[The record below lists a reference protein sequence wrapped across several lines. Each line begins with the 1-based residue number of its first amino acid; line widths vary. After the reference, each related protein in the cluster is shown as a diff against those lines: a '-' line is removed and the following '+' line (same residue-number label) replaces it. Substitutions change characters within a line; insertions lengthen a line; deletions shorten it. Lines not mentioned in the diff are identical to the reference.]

1 MDQAILD
8 ELSRRCRGELL
19 RDEPLWRHTSWQV
32 GGPAA
37 ALLRP
42 ANHVDLVKA
51 VRLLA
56 VSRVP
61 WLVIG
66 GGSNLLVRDGG
77 FPGVVIDLKELG
89 GIRFGVNGLVEA
101 GAGAR
106 LNALVKQL
114 VAAGLG
120 GLEELAGIPGT
131 VGGAV
136 VMNAGAGAQSLG
148 QVVTEVEVLFEETFT
163 WRPAKELG
171 FGYRHSDLGKGEV
184 ITAVRLQLRPD
195 DPELLAATYSE
206 WMAHRRQ
213 SHAVGGPSAGSVFKN
228 PPGQKAWEL
237 IDRSGWRGRGVG
249 GARVAERH
257 ANFIINAGD
266 AMAADIETLIE
277 AIRADVL
284 QQSGVTLET
293 EVRIVGVPQQ
303 TQGTRS

>member
-1 MDQAILD
+1 MDRAVLD
-8 ELSRRCRGELL
+8 ELARRCRGELL

-32 GGPAA
+32 GGAAA

-56 VSRVP
+56 AAGVP
-61 WLVIG
+61 WMVIG

-89 GIRFGVNGLVEA
+89 EIRFGANGVVEV

-106 LNALVKQL
+106 LNTLVKKL

-148 QVVTEVEVLFEETFT
+148 QVVTEVEVLSGETFA
-163 WRPAKELG
+163 WRPVAELG
-171 FGYRHSDLGKGEV
+171 FGYRHSALGKAEV
-184 ITAVRLQLRPD
+184 ITAVRLQLRQE
-195 DPELLAATYSE
+195 DPELLAATYGE

-228 PPGQKAWEL
+228 PPGKKAWEL
-237 IDRSGWRGRGVG
+237 IDQSGWRGRGIG

-257 ANFIINAGD
+257 ANFIINVGN
-266 AMAADIETLIE
+266 AMAADIEALID

-284 QQSGVTLET
+284 QQSGVALEA
-293 EVRIVGVPQQ
+293 EVRIVGVPQEQ
-303 TQGTRS
+303 QGKNQ